1 MHYELFRERL
11 CVVVIIVATLLTGLR
26 APANGEEP
34 APGEVETEKVVIID
48 DGSQSNDPE
57 DVLVLNTDGADEAS
71 GLRDALRAVDVEG
84 SGALQIEAL
93 PAGNI
98 LSVRA
103 EPTLSDESQQKY
115 WIGVQLRD
123 VDSALRSH
131 LKLGEREGLLV
142 GEVFAD
148 SPGAKAGLKPH
159 DVIVSA
165 GEKKIAEAGD
175 LIRTVEES
183 GGKEL
188 GLRVIRGGKEEQVK
202 VTPAERPKEQ
212 TTETKTESD
221 DVRRWIG
228 ELKLDGAQQLLGL
241 ATRNPGDVYRYSIVR
256 PSEAIVLSGRSTTA
270 LPEGTSI
277 TITREGK
284 NPAKISVKREAGTW
298 DITEEEMS
306 KLPEDVRP
314 LVERMLGRGQAGPA
328 RFRRQL
334 AEPPT
339 VQLAPPAAVPRT
351 PAPPLRVERERLVA
365 PPERVRAL
373 PPPVLRQADDKI
385 KELED
390 RLKKLEDELRKK

>member
-1 MHYELFRERL
+1 
-11 CVVVIIVATLLTGLR
+11 
-26 APANGEEP
+26 
-34 APGEVETEKVVIID
+34 
-48 DGSQSNDPE
+48 
-57 DVLVLNTDGADEAS
+57 
-71 GLRDALRAVDVEG
+71 
-84 SGALQIEAL
+84 
-93 PAGNI
+93 
-98 LSVRA
+98 
-103 EPTLSDESQQKY
+103 
-115 WIGVQLRD
+115 
-123 VDSALRSH
+123 
-131 LKLGEREGLLV
+131 
-142 GEVFAD
+142 
-148 SPGAKAGLKPH
+148 
-159 DVIVSA
+159 
-165 GEKKIAEAGD
+165 
-175 LIRTVEES
+175 VEES

-202 VTPAERPKEQ
+202 VTPAERPKEEQ

-284 NPAKISVKREAGTW
+284 NPAKISVKRDAGTW
-298 DITEEEMS
+298 DITEDDLS

-314 LVERMLGRGQAGPA
+314 LVERMLGRAQAGPA

-334 AEPPT
+334 ADPPT

-351 PAPPLRVERERLVA
+351 PAPPLRVERERLVV
-365 PPERVRAL
+365 PPERVRVL
-373 PPPVLRQADDKI
+373 PPPMLRQTDDKI

-390 RLKKLEDELRKK
+390 RLKKLEDELRKR